1 MKKLAHPL
9 LPGHSDLLESGWAVF
24 ALACVITFMSGCSNL
39 AYRSIADGL
48 ASSGGV
54 YASDDDVEL
63 VGAATPF
70 GLKTMEGVLV
80 HIPEHKGLAL
90 AVTSGFVQ
98 YAYVFIQMPAEEME
112 DRDVAAAYAQKARA
126 MRMYIRAR
134 DYGLH
139 ALGLSKPG
147 SLQRLRE
154 DPATVLSSTSQA
166 DVGLLYYTGLA
177 WAAAISLGKDT
188 PALVA
193 DLPIADALIARA
205 AALDPDYDV
214 GGLHSFLI
222 GYVMNRPNRGKDAEI
237 TSRHH
242 FERAVELSAGKRV
255 APYVALAESVA
266 VETRNR
272 REYEML
278 LQCALAIDPG
288 ARPEWRLANIVMQR
302 RARWLLARTDTLFA
316 E

>member
-1 MKKLAHPL
+1 MKRLAHPL
-9 LPGHSDLLESGWAVF
+9 ISCHSDLLESGWAVF
-24 ALACVITFMSGCSNL
+24 AFVCVITFMSGCSNF
-39 AYRSIADGL
+39 AYRSVADGL
-48 ASSGGV
+48 AGSGSV

-63 VGAATPF
+63 VGAAIPF
-70 GLKTMEGVLV
+70 GLKTMESVLV
-80 HIPEHKGLAL
+80 HIPEHKSLAL
-90 AVTSGFVQ
+90 AVTSGFAQ
-98 YAYVFIQMPAEEME
+98 YAYVYVQMPSEEME

-126 MRMYIRAR
+126 MHMYIRAR

-139 ALGLSKPG
+139 ALGLSKPE

-154 DPATVLSSTSQA
+154 NPATVLSTTSQA

-177 WAAAISLGKDT
+177 WAAAISLGKDA

-193 DLPIADALIARA
+193 DLPVVDALIARA
-205 AALDPDYDV
+205 AALDPDYDA

-242 FERAVELSAGKRV
+242 FERAVELSEGKRV

-266 VETRNR
+266 VEMHNR

-278 LQCALAIDPG
+278 LQRALTIDPG
-288 ARPEWRLANIVMQR
+288 SRPEWRLANIVMQR
-302 RARWLLARTDTLFA
+302 RARWLLARTDTFFA